1 VIGCATL
8 EWLPIT
14 QEQAKRLGVKH
25 LFCCDDPGHGA
36 IIHAATVEDN
46 VLVGMGA
53 TILDGVT
60 VGFSATVFL
69 QPHYRITLLFEA
81 LVRCIMCSGFTS
93 QQVTQNLL

>member
-1 VIGCATL
+1 MIGCATL

-14 QEQAKRLGVKH
+14 QEQAKRLGVEH

-36 IIHAATVEDN
+36 IIHAAIVEDN

-69 QPHYRITLLFEA
+69 QPHSRVTLLFET
-81 LVRCIMCSGFTS
+81 LVRSIMWSGFTS
-93 QQVTQNLL
+93 QQVT